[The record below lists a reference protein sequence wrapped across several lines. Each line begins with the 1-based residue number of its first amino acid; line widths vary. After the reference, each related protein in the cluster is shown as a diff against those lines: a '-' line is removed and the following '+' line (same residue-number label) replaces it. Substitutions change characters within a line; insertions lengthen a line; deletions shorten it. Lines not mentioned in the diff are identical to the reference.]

1 MNIYLENF
9 IKEKFLNSG
18 KVLDLGAGNLS
29 DIEYLKNKG
38 WIYEGVDK
46 NLGTDLEKLYISK
59 NKPFDLVY
67 SNYVLHFLKNKQQL
81 INTAYKNLK
90 KDGWLFLHIFH
101 KNDENIKNGLTEEEI
116 KKMLKGFKNISIKI
130 LDIYDDEFMHKH
142 WHKVIEVMAQ
152 NNADITCCA

>member
-90 KDGWLFLHIFH
+90 KDLMIIKGATHYFNDQKGMREKIF
-101 KNDENIKNGLTEEEI
+101 KASEEWFRN
-116 KKMLKGFKNISIKI
+116 L
-130 LDIYDDEFMHKH
+130 
-142 WHKVIEVMAQ
+142 
-152 NNADITCCA
+152 